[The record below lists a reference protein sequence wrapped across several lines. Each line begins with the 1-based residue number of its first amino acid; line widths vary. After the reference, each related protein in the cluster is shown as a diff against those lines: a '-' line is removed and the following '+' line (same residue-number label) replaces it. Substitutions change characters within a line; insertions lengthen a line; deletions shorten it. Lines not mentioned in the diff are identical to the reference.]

1 MSRPGFALEVDERTP
16 PLLVRSGSAV
26 RLERFSLGTQVVY
39 GPDSE
44 AWGDAT
50 ALTAAALTAPL
61 SGEPLSDRLRP
72 GMRLTITFSDVTVP
86 TPWARDDV
94 RRVLVEHV
102 LQAAATAGVDDVV
115 LIAANGLR
123 RRLTAKDQ
131 QALLGERV
139 CRSFAGDDRLRSHDA
154 ADADELVTVGLVDG
168 VDVALNRRVVESD
181 LVVHVGVVTERAQ
194 GGWREIAT
202 GLGSADTIDLVAG
215 VRQKGDEVIAAVSTA
230 LPLIAVTASLGQP
243 ASSGAL
249 SFLSSRE
256 WEWGIKD
263 QLAYLGVRRAL
274 AAAPVETSRALYGS
288 RAETYPVLAVF
299 SGDLADVDS
308 AAQGVLAATQT
319 VPVKGQAD
327 ILVAGVPNPVSMA
340 PDADGTPLAPAWH
353 VLAHVYGMGGD
364 TPIVRDGGAI
374 IGFSKL
380 GERFSSRHH
389 SAGADFVAEVLPNTT
404 DPQQIADAYQAKFAA
419 DPWYLELYRHRN
431 AFHPLHPFHLW
442 YAMQPA
448 IQACPDIVWVG
459 ADRRTAE
466 VMGFRAATTYADAL
480 EICSTR
486 LGRRPKV
493 TYVRPA
499 GQVQVRVS

>member
-39 GPDSE
+39 APDSE
-44 AWGDAT
+44 AWGDAP
-50 ALTAAALTAPL
+50 ALAAGALAAPL
-61 SGEPLSDRLRP
+61 SGPPLADRLRP
-72 GMRLTITFSDVTVP
+72 GMRLTVTFSDVTVP

-94 RRVLVEHV
+94 RRVLVERV

-123 RRLTAKDQ
+123 RRLTARDQ

-139 CRSFAGDDRLRSHDA
+139 CRSFAGDDRLQSHDA
-154 ADADELVTVGLVDG
+154 EDAAALTAVGDVDG
-168 VDVALNRRVVESD
+168 VTVSLNRRVVESD
-181 LVVHVGVVTERAQ
+181 LVVHVGVVSERDH
-194 GGWREIAT
+194 GGWGEIAT

-215 VRQKGDEVIAAVSTA
+215 LRHRGGAVAEVLAGAVDVV
-230 LPLIAVTASLGQP
+230 AVTGVLGQP
-243 ASSGAL
+243 SSSVAL
-249 SFLSSRE
+249 RFLAARE
-256 WEWGIKD
+256 WEWGIKE
-263 QLAYLGVRRAL
+263 QVAYLGVRRAL

-288 RAETYPVLAVF
+288 RNETYPVLAVV
-299 SGDLADVDS
+299 SGPVDKVQAAARRTLAD
-308 AAQGVLAATQT
+308 AQT
-319 VPVKGQAD
+319 VTVKGQAD
-327 ILVAGVPNPVSMA
+327 ILVSGVPNPVSQA

-353 VLAHVYGMGGD
+353 VLSHVYGMSGS
-364 TPIVRDGGAI
+364 TPMVREGGAV

-389 SAGADFVAEVLPNTT
+389 SAAADFVAEVLPQTT
-404 DPQQIADAYQAKFAA
+404 DPAQIAEVYQPRFAA

-448 IQACPDIVWVG
+448 IRACPDIVWVG

-493 TYVRPA
+493 TYVRAA
-499 GQVQVRVS
+499 GQVQVQVS

>member
-16 PLLVRSGSAV
+16 PLLVRSGSGL

-39 GPDSE
+39 APDAE
-44 AWGDAT
+44 AWGDPT
-50 ALTAAALTAPL
+50 ALTSAALAAPL
-61 SGEPLSDRLRP
+61 AGAPIADQLKP

-123 RRLTAKDQ
+123 RRLTARDQ
-131 QALLGERV
+131 QALLGERI
-139 CRSFAGDDRLRSHDA
+139 CRSFAGDDRLGSHDA
-154 ADADELVTVGLVDG
+154 ADAEALTTVGVVDG
-168 VDVALNRRVVESD
+168 TDVALNRRVVESD
-181 LVVHVGVVTERAQ
+181 LVIHVGVVTERGH

-202 GLGSADTIDLVAG
+202 GLGSAETIDLVNG
-215 VRQKGDEVIAAVSTA
+215 LRGRGDEVADVVAGAVNV
-230 LPLIAVTASLGQP
+230 VTVSGVLGQP
-243 ASSGAL
+243 AYSGAL
-249 SFLSSRE
+249 RFLASRE
-256 WEWGIKD
+256 WEWSIKD
-263 QLAYLGVRRAL
+263 QLAYLAVRRAL
-274 AAAPVETSRALYGS
+274 ATAPVETSRALYGS
-288 RAETYPVLAVF
+288 RSEPYPVVAVF
-299 SGDLADVDS
+299 SGPMTEVHT
-308 AAQGVLAATQT
+308 AAQRALAEVQT

-327 ILVAGVPNPVSMA
+327 ILVSGVPNPISMA

-353 VLAHVYGMGGD
+353 VLSHVYGMGGD
-364 TPIVRDGGAI
+364 TPIVREGGAV

-389 SAGADFVAEVLPNTT
+389 SAGADFVAEVLPQTT
-404 DPQQIADAYQAKFAA
+404 DPAQIAATYQPRFAS

-442 YAMQPA
+442 YSMQPA

-493 TYVRPA
+493 TYVRA
-499 GQVQVRVS
+499 SGQVQVRLS

>member
-39 GPDSE
+39 APDSE
-44 AWGDAT
+44 AWGDA
-50 ALTAAALTAPL
+50 AGLTAAALARPVSGDPL
-61 SGEPLSDRLRP
+61 AGLLKP
-72 GMRLTITFSDVTVP
+72 GIRLTITFSDVTVP

-102 LQAAATAGVDDVV
+102 LSAAATAGVDDVV

-131 QALLGERV
+131 LALLGERV
-139 CRSFAGDDRLRSHDA
+139 CRSFAGDERLRSHDA
-154 ADADELVTVGLVDG
+154 EDADQLVTVGEVDG
-168 VDVALNRRVVESD
+168 VAVALNRRVVESD
-181 LVVHVGVVTERAQ
+181 VVVHVGVVAERGH

-202 GLGSADTIDLVAG
+202 GLGSAATIDLVAG
-215 VRQKGDEVIAAVSTA
+215 LPRRGDEVCRLLAEAVSVHS
-230 LPLIAVTASLGQP
+230 VTAALGQP
-243 ASSGAL
+243 SASGAL
-249 SFLSSRE
+249 RFLNSRE
-256 WEWGIKD
+256 WEWGIKE
-263 QLAYLGVRRAL
+263 QVAYLGVRRAL
-274 AAAPVETSRALYGS
+274 AAAPMETARALYGS
-288 RAETYPVLAVF
+288 RAETYPVLGVF
-299 SGDLADVDS
+299 SGGLAEVHA
-308 AAQGVLAATQT
+308 AAQQVLARTQA
-319 VPVKGQAD
+319 VSVKGQAD
-327 ILVAGVPNPVSMA
+327 ILVSGVPNPVAMA

-353 VLAHVYGMGGD
+353 VLSHVYGMGGD
-364 TPIVRDGGAI
+364 TPIVREGGAI
-374 IGFSKL
+374 VGFSKL

-389 SAGADFVAEVLPNTT
+389 SAAADFVADVLPQTT
-404 DPQQIADAYQAKFAA
+404 DPAEIAATYQPRFAQ
-419 DPWYLELYRHRN
+419 DSWYLELYRHRN

-448 IQACPDIVWVG
+448 INACADIVWVG

-493 TYVRPA
+493 TYVRAA
-499 GQVQVRVS
+499 GQVQVQVS